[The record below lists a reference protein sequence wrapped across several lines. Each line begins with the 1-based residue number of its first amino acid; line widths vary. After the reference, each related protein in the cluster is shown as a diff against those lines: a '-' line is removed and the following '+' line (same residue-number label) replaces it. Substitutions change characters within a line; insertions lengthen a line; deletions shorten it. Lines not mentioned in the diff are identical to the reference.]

1 MGMRGDSSE
10 RADSQGRQ
18 PRPRDEDDAGA
29 MADDLRRKIRK
40 LQRPTTGPSDSR
52 SPAKAAETPREI
64 IYRRD
69 LPQTPP
75 RGRRGQLRPC
85 GPHVELA
92 SAVPGAEIVAPHGG
106 QAYIVETL
114 VGELQ
119 ECGQALC
126 GSFASAI
133 SDEASALRSRLG
145 GVYDEPLLRP
155 EDVIFLD
162 LETTG
167 LGVGPLFLIGTMVWE
182 GGGLVVRQYFARNY
196 AEERAIL
203 SLFLDSAGEKSLLVS
218 FNGKSF
224 DLPYTRLRAA
234 VSGIAFEFSPAHLD
248 LLHVSRRIWGGKLP
262 DCRLQTLERQVCGR
276 MRDDDIPGHLIPE
289 AYHAYV
295 RTGNAGQMA
304 SCVRHNMLDLV
315 TLADLATR
323 LPPL

>member
-1 MGMRGDSSE
+1 MGMCGDSSE
-10 RADSQGRQ
+10 TPDSQGRE
-18 PRPRDEDDAGA
+18 PRPRDEDDKGA

-40 LQRPTTGPSDSR
+40 LKRATTGRSDPR
-52 SPAKAAETPREI
+52 SPAKAAGVPREI
-64 IYRRD
+64 VYRRD
-69 LPQTPP
+69 LPHTP
-75 RGRRGQLRPC
+75 RGRRGQVRPL
-85 GPHVELA
+85 GPHIELA
-92 SAVPGAEIVAPHGG
+92 EAVSGVEVVAPHGG

-119 ECGQALC
+119 GCRQGLC
-126 GSFASAI
+126 GSFASAV
-133 SDEASALRSRLG
+133 SDEASPLRRRLC
-145 GVYDEPLLRP
+145 GVYDGPMLRP

-203 SLFLDSAGEKSLLVS
+203 SLFLDTAAEKSLLVS

-224 DLPYTRLRAA
+224 DFPYTRLRAA
-234 VSGIAFEFSPAHLD
+234 VSGIPFEFSPAHLD